1 MCGIDGLR
9 GQRRINFVIEIRG
22 QETALLLAQLIE
34 MDNGDALV
42 AQFAAEL
49 FAPMLLSDGS
59 HVHDSAP
66 DFSELPG
73 RAHPV
78 IARGLAAAAVE
89 AEHVGHTDHEKLI
102 QVRVEN
108 SQELQLLQERSLVVK
123 GALQHPS
130 VEFQPVELTVEEQR
144 RAVKILNLFR
154 GAAFKPCR
162 VPCFAF
168 LDLRRACFSFFP
180 FLHTSLLA
188 L

>member
-1 MCGIDGLR
+1 MRGIDGLR

-22 QETALLLAQLIE
+22 QETALFLAQLIE

-42 AQFAAEL
+42 AQFAA
-49 FAPMLLSDGS
+49 
-59 HVHDSAP
+59 
-66 DFSELPG
+66 
-73 RAHPV
+73 
-78 IARGLAAAAVE
+78 AVE
-89 AEHVGHTDHEKLI
+89 AEYVGHTDHEKLI
-102 QVRVEN
+102 QVRVEY

-162 VPCFAF
+162 IPCFTF
-168 LDLRRACFSFFP
+168 LDLRRACLRFFL

-188 L
+188 